1 MKRRGL
7 RGITL
12 FLAISASVVLAC
24 VCVLLLAGEYHA
36 ARYNL
41 DTYDREYQG
50 WQACRQMRPAYYDE
64 NKEAVGACL
73 KNLEAARDN
82 FWLHR
87 STVQLAGL
95 FIIVGLG
102 SAVMGY
108 LATWGLVWLV
118 GVGVR
123 KFSRW
128 LSLRSPPK
136 LKKPVESPSHFHPDI
151 SAEY

>member
-1 MKRRGL
+1 
-7 RGITL
+7 
-12 FLAISASVVLAC
+12 
-24 VCVLLLAGEYHA
+24 
-36 ARYNL
+36 
-41 DTYDREYQG
+41 
-50 WQACRQMRPAYYDE
+50 MRPAYYDE